1 MSRNLASL
9 LIRPI
14 GITTGDPNERIL
26 GTGITLDKN
35 GNPVGTG
42 RSGPTGIESVIEYN
56 GIYLNVR
63 EWIDTYL
70 VTSIGGLDD
79 ADVRDSREV
88 NPGYHGET
96 AFPSFYG
103 GRTIALTGKVVTKT
117 IWKLRDMQQGLR
129 QAFAPLDTERPLI
142 FHTPSTQLDLQ
153 VYCRK
158 NQPIQ
163 MLDEQKTANH
173 FERNFLIT
181 LRASNPRFVSV
192 IREYS
197 VKTATAATFD
207 AIAFSPVNNGNY
219 NSQPEI
225 QLLGPMT
232 NPKLINESV
241 TPYQTIS
248 IPTTIPAGE
257 RWIIDTA
264 NRRMYRQSDTANRF
278 QYLDPTSDWMEL
290 APGKN
295 NLHFVA
301 SGMTSGTS
309 QVVVYH
315 RHTVI

>member
-9 LIRPI
+9 LTRPV
-14 GITTGDPNERIL
+14 GITTGDPNERII
-26 GTGITLDKN
+26 GTGH
-35 GNPVGTG
+35 
-42 RSGPTGIESVIEYN
+42 SGPTGIESVIEFN

-63 EWIDTYL
+63 EWVDTYI
-70 VTSIGGLDD
+70 VTTIGGLDD

-96 AFPSFYG
+96 AFTSFYG
-103 GRTIALTGKVVTKT
+103 GRTITLTGKVVTKT

-129 QAFAPLDTERPLI
+129 QAFAPLDIERPLI
-142 FHTPSTQLDLQ
+142 FHTPSPDRDLQ

-158 NQPIQ
+158 NQAIQ
-163 MLDEQKTANH
+163 MADEQRTANH
-173 FERNFLIT
+173 FERAFLIT
-181 LRASNPRFVSV
+181 LRAANPRFVSV

-197 VKTATAATFD
+197 VKTATAATYD

-219 NSQPEI
+219 NAQPEI

-232 NPKLINESV
+232 NPRITNEQNNQQI
-241 TPYQTIS
+241 Y

-257 RWIIDTA
+257 RWIIDTSTW
-264 NRRMYRQSDTANRF
+264 RFYRQSDMANRF

-295 NLHFVA
+295 NIRLTA

-309 QVVVYH
+309 QIVMYH